1 MAKMVSSQLEKI
13 IVLRTGEC
21 KNLYLFGST
30 WSCTNSTI
38 YMKMNYTSI
47 KCLNV
52 GKKLKRKIMNNE
64 YMNGKGVG
72 ENFSKTGWKLRN

>member
-1 MAKMVSSQLEKI
+1 
-13 IVLRTGEC
+13 
-21 KNLYLFGST
+21 
-30 WSCTNSTI
+30 
-38 YMKMNYTSI
+38 MKMNYTSI